1 MLKESFD
8 DSGHSDF
15 DEWIVIH
22 GKNFTLFHIW
32 YALPKCEIRWNKRS
46 GGAIGIFDFPISLA
60 KWMIVGPEI
69 ARMQTSFDETL
80 NYYGESTEFIIRP

>member
-1 MLKESFD
+1 MIQGTAISMNGLLYTVKISPY
-8 DSGHSDF
+8 
-15 DEWIVIH
+15 
-22 GKNFTLFHIW
+22 FTFW

-60 KWMIVGPEI
+60 KWMIVGAEI

-80 NYYGESTEFIIRP
+80 DYYGESTEFIIRP

>member
-1 MLKESFD
+1 MSQDKAHQLNNNV
-8 DSGHSDF
+8 H
-15 DEWIVIH
+15 
-22 GKNFTLFHIW
+22 
-32 YALPKCEIRWNKRS
+32 KRS

-80 NYYGESTEFIIRP
+80 DYYGESTEFIIRP